1 MNLLRNCKS
10 VTSIGDGKKTI
21 FVCYGTQKCTIKKGD
36 VMKYLNK
43 FYLDVYYNS
52 DNEGFYPYNVFYDK
66 DLTEIDFSDITIFYG
81 SNGSGKS
88 TLLNI
93 IIKELNKERE
103 VIKASRVK
111 TNEIEMPEYE
121 KYRSVNIDD
130 FVQECESELIDK
142 IPIGSELISS
152 KDI

>member
-1 MNLLRNCKS
+1 MYN
-10 VTSIGDGKKTI
+10 
-21 FVCYGTQKCTIKKGD
+21 KKGD
-36 VMKYLNK
+36 VMKYLNR

-152 KDI
+152 EDI